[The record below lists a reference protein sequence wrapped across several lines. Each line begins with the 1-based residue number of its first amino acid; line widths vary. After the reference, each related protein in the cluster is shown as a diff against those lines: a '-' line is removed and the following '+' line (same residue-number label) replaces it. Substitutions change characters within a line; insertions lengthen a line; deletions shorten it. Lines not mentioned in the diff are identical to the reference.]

1 MQTVSIHNLR
11 NANCPR
17 RALAHHSLLSSQRH
31 TAVSLAFLCALMLLM
46 LGCSSSRSSPPAG
59 TGQLAGNWQFAMT
72 PPSDGSFLGG
82 IQGGF
87 LLQNGTTVTGAV
99 VYSVQLPGQNG
110 GAPTICSSGSGPV
123 TGSIQGQNVALTVT
137 AGPQTFT
144 LNGGL
149 STSGS
154 TIIGTYTST
163 DGQGC
168 GTAQSALQWS
178 ATLVPAVTGAIQG
191 NFHSV
196 LSPSLKDQDFLVTG
210 TLTQGENVGASN
222 ATVTGTL
229 TFQNYPCLK
238 TASVNGQISGNSLI
252 LQIIGSNGLN
262 AGQIGAPQGYSN
274 PSPVT
279 VVSSAN
285 GTVLQGAFGYAISTS
300 SCPGGNL
307 AGDIGNVCLAMGNS
321 NGCTQPIS
329 ISPPSLSFPAQ
340 LVGSPPTAQTIT
352 LTNTNVSG
360 TPLSGVSI
368 AFNAQAGS
376 TSPFGL
382 SDFNGMANFTE
393 QDNCAS
399 SPGASFSL
407 APQQSCSITIAFS
420 PQESCPWLP
429 SAGLGGAAPSS
440 CPSTLKASLT
450 VNSPVSADGLTAF
463 AIPITG
469 VGLSALVPSTPELDF
484 GSEALGE
491 ASAPQP
497 LTFTNQGTS
506 PVLILPALTSPCVN
520 PAGGGVLTLPRP
532 PAPGSVAGV
541 QVDTGNILPNGST
554 INYNCDS
561 DLISQLANFQV
572 SNDNCSGT
580 LLLPLNS
587 CSLQVTFVPQPTTSL
602 ASGLDY
608 FLELNTQECTSTN
621 NSNCEIDSGRFPVE
635 IKANLP
641 SPLRM
646 TPGAGLDFGLQTKNQ
661 PSTPLTI
668 TLFNDPSDPKAG
680 TVNFTGNLVKGDY
693 TESDD
698 CGSSLAS
705 GASCTMTVIFK
716 PHVTGFDPG
725 TITITYTVGQTQ
737 TIYLRGT
744 GQ

>member
-1 MQTVSIHNLR
+1 MHTVSLQEMER
-11 NANCPR
+11 TGCKSPGR
-17 RALAHHSLLSSQRH
+17 RLGLSFLLAGLVL
-31 TAVSLAFLCALMLLM
+31 T
-46 LGCSSSRSSPPAG
+46 LGCAGNRSSAPAG
-59 TGQLAGNWQFAMT
+59 TGQIAGNWQFAMT

-87 LLQNGTTVTGAV
+87 LLQKGISVTGAV

-123 TGSIQGQNVALTVT
+123 TGSMEGQNVSLTVSS
-137 AGPQTFT
+137 GPQTFT

-149 STSGS
+149 SADGS
-154 TIIGTYTST
+154 TIVGTYTST

-168 GTAQSALQWS
+168 GTAQSGLPWS

-191 NFHSV
+191 NFHSA
-196 LSPSLKDQDFLVTG
+196 LSPSLKDQDFIVTG
-210 TLTQGENVGASN
+210 SLTQGENVGASN
-222 ATVTGTL
+222 ATVIGTL

-252 LQIIGSNGLN
+252 LQVIGSNGLN
-262 AGQIGAPQGYSN
+262 AGQIGAPPGYSN

-279 VVSSAN
+279 VVTSAD
-285 GTVLQGAFGYAISTS
+285 GTVLQGASGYAISTS

-307 AGDIGNVCLAMGNS
+307 AGDIGNVCLALANS
-321 NGCTQPIS
+321 NICTQPIS
-329 ISPPSLSFPAQ
+329 MSAPSLSFPAQ
-340 LVGSPPTAQTIT
+340 LVGSAPTAQTIT
-352 LTNTNVSG
+352 LTNTSVSG
-360 TPLSGVSI
+360 TSLTGMSI
-368 AFNAQAGS
+368 TFNPQAGS

-382 SDFNGMANFTE
+382 SDFDGMANFTE

-399 SPGASFSL
+399 LPGASFSL
-407 APQQSCSITIAFS
+407 APQQSCSITVAFS

-429 SAGLGGAAPSS
+429 SAVLGGAAPSS
-440 CPSTLKASLT
+440 CPSTLHGSLT
-450 VNSPVSADGLTAF
+450 VSTPVSADGLTAF
-463 AIPITG
+463 AVPVTG

-491 ASAPQP
+491 ASAPQS
-497 LTFTNQGTS
+497 LSFTNQGAG
-506 PVLILPALTSPCVN
+506 PVQILPALNTPCVN
-520 PAGGGVLTLPRP
+520 PAGGGVLTLQRP
-532 PAPGSVAGV
+532 PAPGTVAGL
-541 QVDTGNILPNGST
+541 QVDAGNILPNGST

-561 DLISQLANFQV
+561 DLTSKVANFQI

-580 LLLPLNS
+580 LLLPLDS
-587 CSLQVTFVPQPTTSL
+587 CTLQVTFVPQPSTSV
-602 ASGLDY
+602 AAGLDY

-621 NSNCEIDSGRFPVE
+621 NQNCEIDSGRFPVE
-635 IKANLP
+635 IKSNLP

-646 TPGAGLDFGLQTKNQ
+646 TPGAGLDFGLQARNQ
-661 PSTPLTI
+661 ASAPLTV

-680 TVNFTGNLVKGDY
+680 AVNFTGNLVKGDY

-698 CGSSLAS
+698 CGVTLAP
-705 GASCTMTVIFK
+705 GANCTMTVSFR
-716 PHVTGFDPG
+716 PRVVGFDPG